1 MSASDASTLCELA
14 QRYSMDQIRLSL
26 QQTLIL
32 PFVHA
37 TNLVSVYTM
46 CSHFATHGV
55 VCCPGLDYCSLA
67 NARSI
72 LMAQKLALLKSELQ
86 IRVSG
91 CANAC
96 SHHHVFDV
104 GVIGINKSETEA
116 YQLVVGGSA
125 SNRKLCRTLCKALPA
140 YKVVGLVAKYASL
153 IKRLKKDSFESA
165 HLCFSRSK
173 IKLGSTQQHSIP
185 QQLFCVAPTM
195 QLAADSASESVKSEA
210 LPPAGCS
217 ALKSAD
223 LAS

>member
-1 MSASDASTLCELA
+1 MHKLKSLRRVELGCSSTASPPADVSASDASTLCELA

-26 QQTLIL
+26 QQTLVL

-37 TNLVSVYTM
+37 TNLVRVYKL
-46 CSHFATHGV
+46 CSHFAVHGV
-55 VCCPGLDYCSLA
+55 VCCPGLDYCALA

-72 LMAQKLALLKSELQ
+72 QMAQKLALLKSGLQ

-104 GVIGINKSETEA
+104 GVIGINKAETEA

-125 SNRKLCRTLCKALPA
+125 PDRKLCRTLCKALPA
-140 YKVVGLVAKYASL
+140 YKVVGFVARYAAL
-153 IKRLKKDSFESA
+153 IRVLKKDSFESA

-173 IKLGSTQQHSIP
+173 IKL
-185 QQLFCVAPTM
+185 
-195 QLAADSASESVKSEA
+195 DSAQQRSISQ
-210 LPPAGCS
+210 
-217 ALKSAD
+217 
-223 LAS
+223 